1 MTDDNPFMKNLIYNN
16 IVIDAGGELCPAIKI
31 HPFNSKYL
39 LTSVIDNE
47 WAKSYLDARFG
58 TYVILKKGRDALYN
72 ALSSYHLQKD
82 DLVTILTTSDN
93 FYISGCV
100 TREVDKICQ
109 WNREVTDKTKVIIFN
124 HEFGYPRRYLKDI
137 AEYGLPIIE
146 DCAHT
151 FYDEDPEIGK
161 YSDFVIYSLPKAFP
175 MQMGGILKIN
185 KRIHVEIQPDVEKY
199 VLSNLSRHIDNI
211 EEYKEKRL
219 SNFSYLRERLRSIGV
234 QPYFEDEKAVPGT
247 FLFKWDEDID
257 YPKLKEFMYLNGVE
271 CSVFYGKN
279 AFFIPVHQELSQS
292 ELDYMVNLIHFYKN
306 NKKEL

>member
-16 IVIDAGGELCPAIKI
+16 ILIDAGSELSPAIKI

-39 LTSVIDNE
+39 LTFEIDNDK
-47 WAKSYLDARFG
+47 AKSYLNTRFG
-58 TYVILKKGRDALYN
+58 DYVILKKGRDALYK
-72 ALSSYHLQKD
+72 ALSNYHLKKD
-82 DLVTILTTSDN
+82 DFVTILTTSNN

-124 HEFGYPRRYLKDI
+124 HEFGYPRRSLKEI

-175 MQMGGILKIN
+175 MQMGGILKTN
-185 KRIHVEIQPDVEKY
+185 KKIDIEIQSDVEKY

-219 SNFSYLRERLRSIGV
+219 SNFNYLRESLSSIGI
-234 QPYFEDEKAVPGT
+234 QPYFEDKKAVPGT

-292 ELDYMVNLIHFYKN
+292 ELDYMVNLLQYYKN
-306 NKKEL
+306 NKNEL